1 MRRLA
6 IALLSAIAFAARPAH
21 AQELGISVGT
31 KAPGGALE
39 TLDGKPT
46 DLKQYIGKTP
56 VVFEFW
62 ATWCGNCKQ
71 LEPTM
76 LAALKKYEG
85 KVEFV
90 GVAVSV
96 NQSAELVKKYAEKHK
111 LPGTILYDRK
121 GYASDAFDV
130 PATSYVVVVGK
141 DGLVKYTGLG
151 GDQQIDAA
159 IKKAL

>member
-1 MRRLA
+1 MRRFLLLA
-6 IALLSAIAFAARPAH
+6 ALAVVPALAS
-21 AQELGISVGT
+21 AQELGIAVGA

-46 DLKQYIGKTP
+46 NLSDYMGKKP

-71 LEPTM
+71 LEPSM
-76 LAALKKYEG
+76 LAALKKYSG

-96 NQSAELVKKYAEKHK
+96 NQSSELVKKYAEKHQ

-151 GDQQIDAA
+151 GDQNVEAA
-159 IKKAL
+159 IKKAM